1 MGPAASTVSPVRM
14 LMPCPFVA
22 AHRRAWRAP
31 ARVGDYRA
39 LYEVNDE
46 VVTVVVAKVGHGATR
61 FYGAATART
70 LACSWLIF
78 RLTTARAGLTA
89 SVARL
94 SFDLRRAVAGSCAW
108 AETDGADRQRME

>member
-14 LMPCPFVA
+14 LVPCPFVA

-61 FYGAATART
+61 FYG
-70 LACSWLIF
+70 
-78 RLTTARAGLTA
+78 G
-89 SVARL
+89 
-94 SFDLRRAVAGSCAW
+94 G
-108 AETDGADRQRME
+108 DGANSGLFLADFQADDCPRRIDRLCCAIEFRS